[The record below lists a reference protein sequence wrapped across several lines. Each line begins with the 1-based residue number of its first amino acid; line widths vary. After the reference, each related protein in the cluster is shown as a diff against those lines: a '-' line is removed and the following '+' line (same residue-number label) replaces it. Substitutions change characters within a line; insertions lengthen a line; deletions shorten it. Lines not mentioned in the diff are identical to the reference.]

1 MTTIP
6 AVLTLS
12 PLPFFRKD
20 LCISHEC
27 HCYQTGKALLH
38 STERVRVAMVILIHL
53 YKPQVFSYISVPVG
67 GATEAGEPAPSKGS
81 SATPLV
87 QWTEMGHYPG
97 MVCCLAQATSTPVV
111 MFFKPDVIQVHELK
125 ATKSKVQELLCIY
138 MYTSSTGTAV
148 YLHVYFLCR
157 NCCVLACIL
166 PLQEL
171 LCTCMYTSSTG
182 TAVYL
187 HVYFLYR
194 NCCVFC
200 MYTSSTGTAV
210 YLHVY
215 FLYRNCCV
223 LACILPLQELLC
235 TCMYTSSTGTAVYLH
250 VYFLYRN
257 CCVLACI
264 LPLQELLC
272 ILHVYFL
279 CRNCCVLACILPLQ
293 ELLCILHVYFLYRNC
308 CVFTCILPLQELLCT
323 CMYTSS
329 TGTAVYFAC
338 IPPHVYT
345 YYVDVCG
352 CLGCV

>member
-38 STERVRVAMVILIHL
+38 STERVRVAMVILIYL

-194 NCCVFC
+194 NCCV
-200 MYTSSTGTAV
+200 
-210 YLHVY
+210 
-215 FLYRNCCV
+215 

-257 CCVLACI
+257 CCVFTCI

-272 ILHVYFL
+272 ILHVY
-279 CRNCCVLACILPLQ
+279 
-293 ELLCILHVYFLYRNC
+293 LH
-308 CVFTCILPLQELLCT
+308 
-323 CMYTSS
+323 MY
-329 TGTAVYFAC
+329 
-338 IPPHVYT
+338 IPT
-345 YYVDVCG
+345 MWMYVDA
-352 CLGCV
+352 